1 VQRTKKKVNSWL
13 KVNKLS
19 LNVSK
24 TNYMIF
30 SGKLSQTKLNIIF
43 DNNLLDKVE
52 CTKFLG
58 VHIDSQLTWNNHIKY
73 IHAKISKSMYVLYRA
88 KLFFT
93 KDSLYSIYC
102 TLILPYLMYCCEIWG
117 NNYKQRLQC
126 LYVLQKRAIR
136 IVGNVGYRD
145 HSAPVFCMLSTL
157 HIFDI
162 VKYRSAVT
170 MYMAYSNL
178 LPLKIQSYFT
188 FVLNTH
194 NHSTRNNCN
203 FTVKYRKTH
212 LKSLSLS
219 NAGVEI
225 WNNLDPIIK
234 QSINLKTFKINYKKN
249 LLNMYL

>member
-1 VQRTKKKVNSWL
+1 
-13 KVNKLS
+13 
-19 LNVSK
+19 
-24 TNYMIF
+24 
-30 SGKLSQTKLNIIF
+30 
-43 DNNLLDKVE
+43 
-52 CTKFLG
+52 
-58 VHIDSQLTWNNHIKY
+58 
-73 IHAKISKSMYVLYRA
+73 
-88 KLFFT
+88 
-93 KDSLYSIYC
+93 
-102 TLILPYLMYCCEIWG
+102 
-117 NNYKQRLQC
+117 
-126 LYVLQKRAIR
+126 
-136 IVGNVGYRD
+136 
-145 HSAPVFCMLSTL
+145 
-157 HIFDI
+157 
-162 VKYRSAVT
+162 